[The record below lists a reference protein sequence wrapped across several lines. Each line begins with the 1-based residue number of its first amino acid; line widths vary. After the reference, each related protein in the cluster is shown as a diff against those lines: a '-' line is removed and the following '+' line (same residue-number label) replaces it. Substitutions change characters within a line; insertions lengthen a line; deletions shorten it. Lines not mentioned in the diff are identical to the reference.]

1 MPGAERPVQRRVRAV
16 DQQSPRQPA
25 VPQLQSVEAEP
36 DPPDLTGALAADL
49 RQRCAGGG
57 DRVERTGTTVAF
69 EVVHRIEE
77 VGENPERLTD
87 LAQLIGVLRAPGDC
101 CGGREDPAG

>member
-49 RQRCAGGG
+49 RQRRAGGG
-57 DRVERTGTTVAF
+57 DRVERTGTTVAI
-69 EVVHRIEE
+69 EVSTASSRWARTPNASPIS
-77 VGENPERLTD
+77 RS
-87 LAQLIGVLRAPGDC
+87 
-101 CGGREDPAG
+101 